1 MGTSITDLWSERAR
15 SAPGPYFPRPTVPVT
30 FNFDQ
35 GSPAPES
42 YPVEELAEYA
52 RRAVLDGGTD
62 GMDYA
67 AGGPDEMTRGYT
79 GLREQL
85 AARVSR
91 RDGRAVGPDGLMLV
105 HGSSH
110 GLALIAAAY
119 LGPGDGA
126 VVEALSFPFMVGY
139 MGGTGAT
146 IATVPLDGDGM
157 VVDAIEA
164 RFREFEAA
172 GIRPKMVYT
181 IPSFQVPTGTL
192 LPLER
197 RRRLVELA
205 EEWGVVVV
213 EDNCYHEKY
222 FDEPPPSTL
231 FGLDRSGLV
240 IQTDSFSKMLAPGLR
255 LGYVVGTPDAV
266 AALDGVRQDLG
277 VNQMI
282 PRMLEAYL
290 ADGKL
295 DPHLARARVINRRK
309 RDLALDALRRYCDPL
324 VTYQIP
330 GGGIYF
336 WLELAPQVDAEQ
348 VRLRAAAEGV
358 GCRPG
363 ERFTA
368 DESGKRF
375 LRLSFLHVPEDEI
388 ERGISVLGRAL
399 KASVTD

>member
-1 MGTSITDLWSERAR
+1 MGTSISDLWSERAR
-15 SAPGPYFPRPTVPVT
+15 SAPGPYFPRPSVPVT

-42 YPVEELAEYA
+42 YPVEDFAEYA
-52 RRAVLDGGTD
+52 RRAILEGGTA
-62 GMDYA
+62 GCDYVA
-67 AGGPDEMTRGYT
+67 RGLDEMTRGYT

-85 AARVSR
+85 AARISQ
-91 RDGRAVGPDGLMLV
+91 RDGRPMAPDGLMLV
-105 HGSSH
+105 NGSAH
-110 GLALIAAAY
+110 GLALVAAAY

-139 MGGTGAT
+139 MAGTGAT
-146 IATVPLDGDGM
+146 IATVPLDDDGM
-157 VVDAIEA
+157 VVDAIEQ
-164 RFREFEAA
+164 RFKEFEAA

-181 IPSFQVPTGTL
+181 IPTFQVPTGTL
-192 LPLER
+192 LPLDR

-205 EEWGVVVV
+205 EEWGVVLV
-213 EDNCYHEKY
+213 EDNCYYEKY
-222 FDEPPPSTL
+222 FDQPPPPTL
-231 FGLDRSGLV
+231 FSLDRSGLV
-240 IQTDSFSKMLAPGLR
+240 IQTDSFSKMLAPSLR
-255 LGYVVGTPDAV
+255 LGYVAGTPEAV

-277 VNQMI
+277 VNQII
-282 PRMLEAYL
+282 PRMVEAYL

-295 DPHLARARVINRRK
+295 EPHLARARIINRRK
-309 RDLALDALRRYCDPL
+309 RDLALAALREHCEPL
-324 VTYQIP
+324 VSFRVP

-336 WLELAPQVDAEQ
+336 WLELAPQVDADQ
-348 VRLRAAAEGV
+348 VRERAAAEGV

-375 LRLSFLHVPEDEI
+375 LPLSFLHVSEDEI

-399 KASVTD
+399 KASVTA